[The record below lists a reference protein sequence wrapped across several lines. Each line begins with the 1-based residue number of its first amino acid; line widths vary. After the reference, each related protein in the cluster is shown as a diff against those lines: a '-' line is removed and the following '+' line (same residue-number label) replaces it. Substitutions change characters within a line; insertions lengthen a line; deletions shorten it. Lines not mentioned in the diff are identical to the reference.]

1 MDHAVHERTPRN
13 ESFPNCC
20 HHVVIQGCNQV
31 NKAAKSLVFSGF
43 SASVKAGSTP
53 VIRPTTFRSRWRELA
68 RVSETEGETEGG
80 FPPIR

>member
-1 MDHAVHERTPRN
+1 MDPAVHERTSHN